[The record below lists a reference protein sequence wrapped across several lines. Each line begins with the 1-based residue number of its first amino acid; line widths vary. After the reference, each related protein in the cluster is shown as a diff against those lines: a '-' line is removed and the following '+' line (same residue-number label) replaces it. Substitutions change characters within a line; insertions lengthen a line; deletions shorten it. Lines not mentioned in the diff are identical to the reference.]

1 MKNIRLFLLIISDLL
16 ICFTSLYLSYSL
28 IYQEF
33 ISFKNINFINYF
45 FSSFLVISIFFI
57 TRIYFYR
64 TRFLSNDTFDIYLK
78 NMLVY
83 SILFYS
89 LNEFLLSNINLFFD
103 ANMVYGIRVPRSVL
117 IVNCLLLFIF
127 IKISRHSINTY
138 LVFYEFYKRSKEGK
152 TSLNIKKENNQVCI
166 YGAGNLGN
174 STLNFLIQFK
184 KNVDVLTFID
194 DNKNLHS
201 QIIKGIKIRS
211 LKKITSNEQYKK
223 SILYVA
229 IKNFDYKKI
238 QDLRENYSNFFKR
251 IIFLS
256 DEHGNLK
263 INNLHNEAFEIDIN
277 KIIPTEDYSAELLKQ
292 KNLFKNKN
300 ILITGCA
307 GSIGKELVMQ
317 VINYNPKNLYLL
329 DKNEHQLFQLERYI
343 NTLGF
348 NKFINIKYLLINLEN
363 NNLINTLKIKEIDT
377 IFHAAAY
384 KHVDMAEKNI
394 ASVMYNNILSTY
406 NISNFAINNN
416 VKNFV
421 NISTDKAVKPK
432 SIMGLSKRICE
443 IIISQLG
450 KNKNYYSVRFGNVIN
465 SSGSVIPIFIDQI
478 ENNEKITISNIDVT
492 RYFMSIPEAISL
504 ILLTLNLEKNK
515 NIFILDMG
523 QPIKI
528 IDIAKKLCLVYK
540 KKLVTEKKSLN
551 EIEYI
556 ITGLKEGEKLHEEL
570 SLSSQEKVNTEI
582 KKIFKIKDTFDEI
595 HLDGFIKE
603 FKQNL
608 NNESDKELREFLFS
622 KI

>member
-1 MKNIRLFLLIISDLL
+1 MKNIRLFLLIFSDLL
-16 ICFTSLYLSYSL
+16 ICFIALYLSYSL

-33 ISFKNINFINYF
+33 INFKNINLINYF
-45 FSSFLVISIFFI
+45 FSSSLIISIFLI
-57 TRIYFYR
+57 TKIYFYR
-64 TRFLSNDTFDIYLK
+64 TRFLSNDILDIYLK
-78 NMLVY
+78 
-83 SILFYS
+83 SILTYFVLFY
-89 LNEFLLSNINLFFD
+89 LFNEFLLSNINLIFD
-103 ANMVYGIRVPRSVL
+103 SNMVYGTRVPRSVL

-138 LVFYEFYKRSKEGK
+138 LGFYEFYKQFKKGK
-152 TSLNIKKENNQVCI
+152 TSLKIKKENNGVCI

-174 STLNFLIQFK
+174 STLNFLTQFK

-201 QIIKGIKIRS
+201 QMIKGIKIRS
-211 LKKITSNEQYKK
+211 LKKITSSDEYKK

-238 QDLRENYSNFFKR
+238 KDLGEKYSNFFKR
-251 IIFLS
+251 IVFLS

-277 KIIPTEDYSAELLKQ
+277 KIIPTEDYSIELLKQ
-292 KNLFKNKN
+292 KNLFNDKN

-307 GSIGKELVMQ
+307 GSIGRELVMQ
-317 VINYNPKNLYLL
+317 VINYNPRNLYLL

-343 NTLGF
+343 NTLGL
-348 NKFINIKYLLINLEN
+348 NKYINIKYLLINLEN
-363 NNLINTLKIKEIDT
+363 NDLINKLKIKEIDT

-406 NISNFAINNN
+406 NISKFAVNNN

-478 ENNEKITISNIDVT
+478 VNNEKITISNIDVT
-492 RYFMSIPEAISL
+492 RFFMSIPEAISL
-504 ILLTLNLEKNK
+504 ILLSINLDKNK

-540 KKLVTEKKSLN
+540 KKLVKEKKSLN

-570 SLSSQEKVNTEI
+570 SLSTQEKVNTEI
-582 KKIFKIKDTFDEI
+582 KKIFKIKDSFDEI
-595 HLDGFIKE
+595 HIDGFIKE
-603 FKQNL
+603 FKENL
-608 NNESDKELREFLFS
+608 NNETDKKLREFLFS